1 MLNHRNHLMKFKP
14 QDRFKIKLPPIMKKE
29 QKVTLLGL
37 NLNEITSPSIEL
49 SNSVLK
55 NDGNSNIYKNS
66 VYDKEAFLVIIS
78 GPEATHDKNTGQ
90 ITLNS
95 LDTESQIWNMYSLK
109 IEILGK
115 DDAKIS
121 EEVHIFDGCRTIAPI
136 SKEIFNDNDRKFTI
150 VIYSKTENDWVERK
164 KLDFEYTL
172 EDKPLGEPNRGANSF
187 EHVQTDHLS
196 FDDLQEDRKQSEI
209 DAKVFMAIV

>member
-1 MLNHRNHLMKFKP
+1 
-14 QDRFKIKLPPIMKKE
+14 MKKE

-49 SNSVLK
+49 STSILK

-66 VYDKEAFLVIIS
+66 MYDKEAFLVIIS
-78 GPEATHDKNTGQ
+78 GPDATHDEKTGQ
-90 ITLNS
+90 ITLNT
-95 LDTESQIWNMYSLK
+95 LDSESQIWSMCSLK

-121 EEVHIFDGCRTIAPI
+121 EEVHIFDGCRTITPI

-150 VIYSKTENDWVERK
+150 VIYSKTEEEWVERK
-164 KLDFEYTL
+164 KVDFEYKL
-172 EDKPLGEPNRGANSF
+172 EDKPLGDPERSANSF
-187 EHVQTDHLS
+187 EHVQADNMS
-196 FDDLQEDRKQSEI
+196 FGGPVEDGKQSGI